1 MKSITGV
8 TIAGAAALLLASAAY
23 AGEREVEG
31 AIVSGGNGAIVL
43 RTATGDQTIRVNGD
57 TKVRQKSGLFN
68 KTDMPPSSL
77 ITGLHVEAEI
87 DDETGF
93 AKEVDFTDDDYK
105 MALSIS
111 AGGHA
116 TAMQAEANRQRAAEL
131 QQHTQALQASNTQL
145 RELSSNV
152 GEWDLREES
161 NIYFKTGSSAISAA
175 EKQKLVQ
182 LAGKAK
188 GIKGYMISVTG
199 HADPRG
205 GAAENTRLSGAR
217 ALSVMNYLKQNGG
230 LQPNRVVS
238 GSAMGELASADEP
251 AEHAEAR
258 RVTVRILTS
267 KAQLRE

>member
-1 MKSITGV
+1 MKRITGV
-8 TIAGAAALLLASAAY
+8 MMAGAAALLFASAAY
-23 AGEREVEG
+23 AGDREVEG
-31 AIVSGGNGAIVL
+31 AIVSGGNGQIVL
-43 RTATGDQTIRVNGD
+43 RTATGDQTITVNSE

-68 KTDMPPSSL
+68 KTDMPATAL
-77 ITGLHVEAEI
+77 LAGLHVEAEI
-87 DDETGF
+87 DDETGI
-93 AKEVDFTDDDYK
+93 AKEVDFTEDDYK

-116 TAMQAEANRQRAAEL
+116 TAQQAEANRQRGE
-131 QQHTQALQASNTQL
+131 ALSASNQQL

-152 GEWDLREES
+152 GEWDMREEA
-161 NIYFKTGSSAISAA
+161 NIYFKTGSSAISDA
-175 EKQKLVQ
+175 EKQKLIQ
-182 LAGKAK
+182 LSAKAK
-188 GIKGYMISVTG
+188 GIKGYMIAVTG